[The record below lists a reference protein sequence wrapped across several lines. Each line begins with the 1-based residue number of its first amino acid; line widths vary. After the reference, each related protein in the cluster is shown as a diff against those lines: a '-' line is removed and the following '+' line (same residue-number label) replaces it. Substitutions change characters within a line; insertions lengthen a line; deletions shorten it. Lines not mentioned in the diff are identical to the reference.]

1 MNTVAEMWARN
12 ARRYPDRLAL
22 VCEGTRRTYGEIYT
36 RAKMLGAALH
46 GVGVGR
52 QDRVALM
59 AMNCP
64 EWMDFY
70 AACEVSGYVAAT
82 VNFRL
87 AAPEVEYTVKDA
99 APRVLIFEARYSGLI
114 AQIRAQ
120 LTSVEHFVCIGGA
133 PDWALEFETLLASG
147 SEEGA
152 PLIPEPEDY
161 VRLVYTS
168 GTTGKPKG
176 AIKTQRAE
184 VKVARKIA
192 SIMDM
197 TGGTST
203 LLMMPMF
210 HVGAQLEQI
219 GQHWA
224 GGTVILQRTFD
235 TAAVL
240 DAIQDEKIQIVH
252 MAPTMVQRILEEQ
265 DVSQWDLS
273 SLETFCYAAAPM
285 PVTVLEEAVGK
296 FGPIFCD
303 IYGSTE
309 IGPITTLYKHL
320 HVLKGTE
327 EETKR
332 LASVGQSVPGSE
344 IKVLDAECCEC
355 PLGQPGEVFIRSD
368 SMFSGYWNNT
378 AATVEVFRGGW
389 YASGDVG
396 YLDERDYLYLVDR
409 TKDMI
414 ISGGENIYCREVE
427 EALMLHPEVRD
438 VAVIGVPDEKWGET
452 VKAVAIREGGSTLS
466 ETVLIAFCREQI
478 ARYKAPKTVAF
489 VEDLP
494 RLPSGKISKTT
505 LREIY
510 SGD

>member
-1 MNTVAEMWARN
+1 MQTVAEMWALN
-12 ARRYPDRLAL
+12 ARRYPERLAL
-22 VCEGTRRTYGEIYT
+22 VCEGTRRTYGELYM
-36 RAKMLGAALH
+36 RAKKLGAALH
-46 GVGVGR
+46 ELGVGR
-52 QDRVALM
+52 QDRVALL

-87 AAPEVEYTVKDA
+87 AAPEVEFTVCDA
-99 APRVLIFEARYSGLI
+99 SPKVLIFEAQYADLI
-114 AQIRAQ
+114 DQIRDR
-120 LTSVEHFVCIGGA
+120 LSSVQHFICIGDQPEWALDFEAVLQSGSNAGA
-133 PDWALEFETLLASG
+133 PFVP
-147 SEEGA
+147 A
-152 PLIPEPEDY
+152 PDDY

-176 AIKTQRAE
+176 AIKTQLAE

-192 SIMDM
+192 IVMDM
-197 TGGTST
+197 NGGTST

-224 GGTVILQRTFD
+224 GGTVILQRSFE

-252 MAPTMVQRILEEQ
+252 MAPTMVQQILSEQ
-265 DVSQWDLS
+265 DVTQWDLS

-285 PVTVLEEAVGK
+285 PVTVLEDAVEK

-309 IGPITTLYKHL
+309 IGPTTTLYKHL
-320 HVLKGTE
+320 HVLGGSE
-327 EETKR
+327 EETRR

-344 IKVLDAECCEC
+344 IKVVDAEGCEC
-355 PLGQPGEVFIRSD
+355 PPGQPGEVMIRSN

-378 AATVEVFRGGW
+378 AATVDAIQGGW

-396 YLDERDYLYLVDR
+396 YVDDRDYLYLVDR

-427 EALMLHPEVRD
+427 EALMLHPQVHD
-438 VAVIGVPDEKWGET
+438 VAVIGVPDPKWGE
-452 VKAVAIREGGSTLS
+452 AVFAVVIPEAESELS
-466 ETVLIAFCREQI
+466 GDTLIAFCKEQI
-478 ARYKAPKTVAF
+478 ARYKAPKSITF
-489 VEDLP
+489 VDELP
-494 RLPSGKISKTT
+494 RLPSGKISKVK
-505 LREIY
+505 LRETY
-510 SGD
+510 AGQ